1 MSRKAPTDAP
11 KKCLFCEVRQ
21 GGGAYGKSASG
32 AAFPGVSFFAHMF
45 FPGLSPGSVDNRV
58 SVFEKGESARRSRTT
73 ERSESVSEEAEER
86 LNWHFL
92 LTHLCG
98 ISHRTWRT
106 FHTIRTDAEWLSQ
119 YTLRYRYV
127 TGSGLRPDTPKVNG
141 LTRPGIRSQTSCDRL
156 RELHVSAVFTVIPEA
171 CEATAVKLIG
181 VVVKRFTDVC
191 LFIRVQFVELLQ
203 QR

>member
-73 ERSESVSEEAEER
+73 ERSESVSEEAEE
-86 LNWHFL
+86 
-92 LTHLCG
+92 C
-98 ISHRTWRT
+98 
-106 FHTIRTDAEWLSQ
+106 Q
-119 YTLRYRYV
+119 V
-127 TGSGLRPDTPKVNG
+127 
-141 LTRPGIRSQTSCDRL
+141 
-156 RELHVSAVFTVIPEA
+156 
-171 CEATAVKLIG
+171 
-181 VVVKRFTDVC
+181 
-191 LFIRVQFVELLQ
+191 
-203 QR
+203 